1 MEKSLLWWLF
11 KMDILL
17 SLESLSFYLEH
28 QKTIFLGLFWSKAK
42 KDQISFFNL
51 NHGLTP
57 LEKSLVWYLCKMAIF
72 SLESLIFYL
81 EHQQTIFLGLFWPKT
96 KKDQIS
102 IFQCKPRVSRS
113 EKSLIWQFCN
123 NYGHSSGLE
132 SLCFYLEHQQT
143 IFLGL
148 FCPLLTKNKCRSHLK
163 FSTWT
168 TVNPRAI
175 MGQRGFL
182 RRRPGYVNFTKVC
195 LEVVITWKS
204 KL

>member
-17 SLESLSFYLEH
+17 SLESLCFYLEH

-102 IFQCKPRVSRS
+102 IFQCKPGVTRS

-132 SLCFYLEHQQT
+132 SLSRTSVNNISRSILPSFDEKQVQVKFE
-143 IFLGL
+143 IFNL
-148 FCPLLTKNKCRSHLK
+148 NHS
-163 FSTWT
+163 
-168 TVNPRAI
+168 
-175 MGQRGFL
+175 
-182 RRRPGYVNFTKVC
+182 
-195 LEVVITWKS
+195 
-204 KL
+204 

>member
-1 MEKSLLWWLF
+1 
-11 KMDILL
+11 MDILL
-17 SLESLSFYLEH
+17 SLESLCFYPES

-148 FCPLLTKNKCRSHLK
+148 FCPLLTKNKCRSNLK
-163 FSTWT
+163 FSTWS

-175 MGQRGFL
+175 MAQRGFL
-182 RRRPGYVNFTKVC
+182 RRWPLISLKFV
-195 LEVVITWKS
+195 
-204 KL
+204 